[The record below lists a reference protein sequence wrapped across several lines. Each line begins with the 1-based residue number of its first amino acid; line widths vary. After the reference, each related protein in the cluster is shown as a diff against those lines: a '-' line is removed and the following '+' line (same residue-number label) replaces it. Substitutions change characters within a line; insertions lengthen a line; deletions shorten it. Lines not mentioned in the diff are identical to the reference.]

1 MTFCA
6 RAKLS
11 VGPPTVLSMHRRPT
25 MEAKMLQPE
34 MTGEAS
40 AAAAGEPSDSVTIDC
55 DRCTMRG
62 IGCGDCVVT
71 VLLGGPPY
79 GVALDETERHA
90 LDVLADAGL
99 IPPLRMVE
107 PLESRYIDPT

>member
-1 MTFCA
+1 
-6 RAKLS
+6 
-11 VGPPTVLSMHRRPT
+11 
-25 MEAKMLQPE
+25 MEANMLQPD
-34 MTGEAS
+34 MTGEAR
-40 AAAAGEPSDSVTIDC
+40 AAAADGSPESLTIDC

-90 LDVLADAGL
+90 IDVLADAGL

-107 PLESRYIDPT
+107 PLESRNADPA